1 MSEIVPFDE
10 MYARQVADLHLNNL
24 GTNFSGQTGLT
35 FLTAYYRA
43 LISSGGG
50 CGFLALEQGKL
61 IGFVCGVWAPWKI
74 RRELLIRFGVVLAA
88 SALKMAFQAPRE
100 GMRLVQRFLH
110 GSGGQKLPSN
120 GYELRPIA
128 VVKEAR
134 GTNAA
139 SLLLDA
145 LLMDANNRK
154 YDCVFLYTEIENV
167 RAQKF
172 YEKNHFVK
180 VSTYPNN
187 NMEYIRYE
195 RKGIA

>member
-1 MSEIVPFDE
+1 MSEIVPFAE
-10 MYARQVADLHLNNL
+10 VNTKQVADLHLNNL

-50 CGFLALEQGKL
+50 CGFLALEQGKI
-61 IGFVCGVWAPWKI
+61 IGFVCGVWAPRKI
-74 RRELLIRFGVVLAA
+74 NRELLSRFGVVLAV
-88 SALKMAFQAPRE
+88 SALKMAFQSPWE
-100 GMRLVQRFLH
+100 GLRLIQRFLH
-110 GSGGQKLPSN
+110 GAGGQKLPSN

-134 GTNAA
+134 GTDAA

-145 LLMDANNRK
+145 LLMDAKNRK

-172 YEKNHFVK
+172 YEKKHFVK
-180 VSTYPNN
+180 VGTYPSNN
-187 NMEYIRYE
+187 IEYIRYE